1 MTAEVRR
8 ALASVWTDREAASLY
23 RYRAPYPPVLFEA
36 LRRFVVPPPVV
47 LDAGC
52 GTGALSR
59 HLGAFASRIDA
70 IDPSAAMIEE
80 GRRLSGG
87 DDPRIR
93 WIVGAAESAPLDPP
107 YGLITCGK
115 SLHWMDHDVVM
126 PRFADVLAPGG
137 RLMVVDDDVG
147 YPPLWKKDLI
157 AIIERHSPVN
167 PSAFKDLFGDLQR
180 RGLFERHG
188 FLRTTVAPFEQS
200 VEDFIRAL
208 QSTSSLSRVTL
219 GERTDAFAAEVRALF
234 ARLGITRIAL
244 PVAAMV
250 VWGRPLRP

>member
-1 MTAEVRR
+1 
-8 ALASVWTDREAASLY
+8 
-23 RYRAPYPPVLFEA
+23 
-36 LRRFVVPPPVV
+36 
-47 LDAGC
+47 
-52 GTGALSR
+52 TGAPSR
-59 HLGAFASRIDA
+59 QLGASASRTEASIQ
-70 IDPSAAMIEE
+70 SGAMTGE
-80 GRRLSGG
+80 GRRLRGG

-93 WIVGAAESAPLDPP
+93 WIVGTAERAPLDPT

-137 RLMVVDDDVG
+137 RLVVVDDDVG

-188 FLRTTVAPFEQS
+188 FLRTTVAPF
-200 VEDFIRAL
+200 
-208 QSTSSLSRVTL
+208 
-219 GERTDAFAAEVRALF
+219 
-234 ARLGITRIAL
+234 
-244 PVAAMV
+244 
-250 VWGRPLRP
+250 